1 MSVRDLE
8 LGMEGADVRMLQEI
22 LIGRNEGPMAVALAG
37 IGATSYFG
45 TYTRDA
51 LAEYQGLYGIVPP
64 IGYFGIITR
73 TQMKGAGLTGLWW

>member
-45 TYTRDA
+45 T
-51 LAEYQGLYGIVPP
+51 
-64 IGYFGIITR
+64 
-73 TQMKGAGLTGLWW
+73 